1 MEVRVARFDKFDKT
15 EVLRRIPLFEALS
28 KKELG
33 FLAQQTTQA
42 SFAEGTDLV
51 TQGDLGREAMVLME
65 GSAIVRRDEQEIAQ
79 LGPGDVLGE
88 MSLINHAPRN
98 ATVTATSAVTVLLMD
113 AREFSSVVASNQGL
127 AAKVLKTVAARLAE
141 NENTAI

>member
-1 MEVRVARFDKFDKT
+1 MARFDKFDKT